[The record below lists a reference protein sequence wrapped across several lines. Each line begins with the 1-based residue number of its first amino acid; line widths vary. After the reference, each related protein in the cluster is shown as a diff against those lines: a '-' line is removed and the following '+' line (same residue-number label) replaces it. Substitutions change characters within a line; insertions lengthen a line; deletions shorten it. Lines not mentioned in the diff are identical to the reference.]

1 MPKVKI
7 LNPNSKL
14 LYLVNYELV
23 KQVNYTIAIIDL
35 QSWDKPKLEDMKRSI
50 IPDQKSGLRGNV
62 IEH

>member
-7 LNPNSKL
+7 LNPNSKV

-23 KQVNYTIAIIDL
+23 KQVNYTIAITDL
-35 QSWDKPKLEDMKRSI
+35 QNWDKSKLEDMKRSK
-50 IPDQKSGLRGNV
+50 IPDQKTGLRGNV